1 MASRWTRPLRLLGA
15 TVLAVVGFSSGD
27 PVWTYLAQQPGF
39 PDAPSSFGLL
49 VSFSLGLF
57 GMGIGYL
64 VAPLLLRPLED
75 LYENVSH
82 VAPVR
87 LVATAIGL
95 GIGLLLGA
103 LASVPLSMLHA
114 PLGQLLPFIAAATLA
129 YLGAAAVGSN
139 PSAFLSLLRNLLGQG
154 EGSGPGSAGAVGDYI
169 LLDTSVL
176 IDARIADLVETG
188 FVDKTLLVP
197 RFVLDE
203 LQTVADSA
211 DALRRNRGRRGLEVV
226 NRLQHSEKVNVEIS
240 GLDSSGPGD
249 VDKKLVRL
257 AERLNAAIMTNDYN
271 LNRVAE
277 IQGIRVLNL
286 NELANAVKTLV
297 LPGETLR
304 VQIIQEGKEQGQ
316 GVAYLEDGTMI
327 VVEEGAGRVGQQ
339 VEVRVSRVLQ
349 TVAGRM
355 IFGVMDLAPAGP
367 SAS

>member
-1 MASRWTRPLRLLGA
+1 MASRWTRPIRQLGA
-15 TVLAVVGFSSGD
+15 MILGVVGFSSGD
-27 PVWTYLAQQPGF
+27 AVWAYLEKQPGF
-39 PDAPSSFGLL
+39 PDAPPTFSLL
-49 VSFSLGLF
+49 VAISLGLF
-57 GMGIGYL
+57 GLGIGYL
-64 VAPLLLRPLED
+64 VAPLVLRPLEA
-75 LYENVSH
+75 LYESVSH

-87 LVATAIGL
+87 LVATAMGL

-103 LASVPLSMLHA
+103 LASVPLSMLHK
-114 PLGQLLPFIAAATLA
+114 PLGQFLPFVAAATLA

-139 PSAFLSLLRNLLGQG
+139 PSAFLSLMRNLLGQG
-154 EGSGPGSAGAVGDYI
+154 GGTPGGSSPGEYI

-176 IDARIADLVETG
+176 IDARIADVVETG
-188 FVDKTLLVP
+188 FIDKTLLIP

-203 LQTVADSA
+203 LQLVADSA

-240 GLDSSGPGD
+240 GQDTPGPGD

-257 AERLNAAIMTNDYN
+257 AERLNAAVMTNDYN

-286 NELANAVKTLV
+286 NELVNAVKTLV

-316 GVAYLEDGTMI
+316 GVAYLDDGTMI
-327 VVEEGAGRVGQQ
+327 VVEEGAERLGQQ

-355 IFGVMDLAPAGP
+355 IFGVMDLAPAGQQ
-367 SAS
+367 SS

>member
-1 MASRWTRPLRLLGA
+1 MASRWTRPIRQLGA
-15 TVLAVVGFSSGD
+15 MILGVVGFSSGD
-27 PVWTYLAQQPGF
+27 AVWTYLEQQPGF
-39 PDAPSSFGLL
+39 PDAPPSFSLL
-49 VSFSLGLF
+49 VSISLGLF
-57 GMGIGYL
+57 GLAIGYL
-64 VAPLLLRPLED
+64 VAPLLLRPLEA

-87 LVATAIGL
+87 LLASAIGL

-103 LASVPLSMLHA
+103 LASVPLSMLHE
-114 PLGQLLPFIAAATLA
+114 PLGQFLPFIATTTLA

-139 PSAFLSLLRNLLGQG
+139 PSAFLSLLRSLLGQG
-154 EGSGPGSAGAVGDYI
+154 DADRAGAGGAVGDYI

-176 IDARIADLVETG
+176 IDARIADVVETG

-203 LQTVADSA
+203 LQAVADSG

-240 GLDSSGPGD
+240 GLDAPGPGD

-257 AERLNAAIMTNDYN
+257 AVSLNAAIMTNDYN

-297 LPGETLR
+297 LPGESLR
-304 VQIIQEGKEQGQ
+304 VQIIQAGKEQGQ

-327 VVEEGAGRVGQQ
+327 VVEEGAERLGQQ

-355 IFGVMDLAPAGP
+355 IFGVMDLAPTAPPP
-367 SAS
+367 S